1 MAVLLVGSNPGLAL
15 HDGDGPPVAFASV
28 WRVDWSVRGPGTALV
43 LSHAGRVRVV
53 TPVPDL
59 GRWLADTFNRHFP
72 EVAGLPWGEPE
83 LTEAPVSLDLDM
95 ATGLTATAADLAVE
109 ISGPMDRRT
118 VDVAAFPGNGL
129 RLSNVYTPCA
139 AGRLTV
145 AGRPVDGAPRVST
158 APRASSTAF
167 LADAEVWSEG

>member
-28 WRVDWSVRGPGTALV
+28 WRVDWSVRGTGTALV

-59 GRWLADTFNRHFP
+59 GRWLADAFNRHFP

-83 LTEAPVSLDLDM
+83 VTAAPVHLDLDL
-95 ATGLTATAADLAVE
+95 ATGLRATAADVTVE
-109 ISGPMDRRT
+109 ISAPMDRRR
-118 VDVAAFPGNGL
+118 VDVESFPGNGL
-129 RLSNVYTPCA
+129 RLSTVYTPCSKA
-139 AGRLTV
+139 RLTIAGR
-145 AGRPVDGAPRVST
+145 RVDGAPRVT
-158 APRASSTAF
+158 GTSSTAF
-167 LADAEVWSEG
+167 LADAEVWSD